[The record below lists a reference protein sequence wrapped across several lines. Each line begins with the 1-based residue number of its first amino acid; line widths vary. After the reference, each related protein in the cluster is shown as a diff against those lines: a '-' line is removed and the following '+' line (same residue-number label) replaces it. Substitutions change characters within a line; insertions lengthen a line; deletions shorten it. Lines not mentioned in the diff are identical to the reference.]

1 MIDYCIS
8 SFLKRQEEKLYRMY
22 VTDVL
27 KAITENT
34 QNFAGGV
41 TLSKRYIELITRE
54 KEPEDAEK
62 EGMEA
67 NEIVDRITQKLMKLG
82 K

>member
-22 VTDVL
+22 VTDAL
-27 KAITENT
+27 KAAVENT
-34 QNFAGGV
+34 QNFAGG
-41 TLSKRYIELITRE
+41 TILTKRYIDLIT
-54 KEPEDAEK
+54 KQKAPEDAEK

-67 NEIVDRITQKLMKLG
+67 NEIVDNIVDKLMKLG

>member
-1 MIDYCIS
+1 
-8 SFLKRQEEKLYRMY
+8 MY
-22 VTDVL
+22 VTDAL

-41 TLSKRYIELITRE
+41 TLSKRYIDLITRD

>member
-22 VTDVL
+22 VTDAL

-41 TLSKRYIELITRE
+41 TLNKRYIDLITRD